1 MRIRTTVSLVVL
13 LVAIGAG
20 VSAVS
25 AQTAADLVERAAAAS
40 AEGRTDEA
48 LRDLNAAIRLEP
60 KYAPAYARRGLLHAQ
75 ADVRRDLAQKL
86 DRLALEVEVEG
97 MHGRRSSIT
106 TAVDR
111 FRAPQRA
118 CGNRVLPRGAA

>member
-1 MRIRTTVSLVVL
+1 MRQMRIKTTVSLVVL

-75 ADVRRDLAQKL
+75 AMLKEQRPGAYDPDTKIPRTDAASSALLDL
-86 DRLALEVEVEG
+86 D
-97 MHGRRSSIT
+97 
-106 TAVDR
+106 
-111 FRAPQRA
+111 
-118 CGNRVLPRGAA
+118 